1 MESKTIKQDPVYHE
15 EVVGIAPIDIKYKHR
30 FSYFM
35 GKDNYQ
41 GKNFGFSERI
51 LNTLCIDMD
60 EIETDRGGSNKNTM
74 DLTIGIAEYDETLQS
89 FSFNRILPV
98 ELKLGCD
105 TFNRIKKKDLLD
117 KDKHTRDLLNS
128 LSILTDKHSIFI
140 FTKEVTPSAIYN
152 KSRWDKE
159 SNSNDIKNWKMM
171 SPSDYNEYIKF
182 KEDYPYKAISDL
194 IAISKTISDLFAQQD
209 FDRCIDY
216 IDKQKKEA
224 EKYKIK
230 YNLNECQKI
239 AETLI
244 SSINNNL
251 TNIIPPPYN
260 EFFVMLRDEVISLI
274 K

>member
-1 MESKTIKQDPVYHE
+1 MEKMMSKQDPVYHE
-15 EVVGIAPIDIKYKHR
+15 EIMGTAPIDNKYKHR

-35 GKDNYQ
+35 GKDYR
-41 GKNFGFSERI
+41 GKTFGFSDRI
-51 LNTLCIDMD
+51 LDTLCIDMD
-60 EIETDRGGSNKNTM
+60 EIETDRCGNNDTTM
-74 DLTIGIAEYDETLQS
+74 DLTLGIAQYDETLQT
-89 FSFNRILPV
+89 FSFNRFLPV

-105 TFNRIKKKDLLD
+105 SFDRIKKTDLLH
-117 KDKHTRDLLNS
+117 KDQHTRGLLTE
-128 LSILTDKHSIFI
+128 LSIVTDKHSIFI
-140 FTKEVTPSAIYN
+140 FTKEVTPSAINN

-159 SNSNDIKNWKMM
+159 SNSNDIKYWKMM

-194 IAISKTISDLFAQQD
+194 NAISKTISDLFAQQE

-216 IDKQKKEA
+216 IDNQTKEA
-224 EKYKIK
+224 ERYKIK

-244 SSINNNL
+244 SSINDIL

-260 EFFVMLRDEVISLI
+260 DFFVMLRDEVISLI